1 MKTIKLL
8 LITLFALISM
18 AVNAQEP
25 QIICSPDVKNYVVDE
40 AEPSPAGS
48 YAWTLTDDAAQDL
61 SAEITN
67 ADTNSISIDWSSA
80 TLDAYPRPHTFTL
93 TVVETVDG
101 CSGEPQEIQII
112 LQSGYE
118 APTITAIANAFC
130 VGDIEFFN
138 LIGGTPNAQVT
149 YTIISD
155 NAGFTPINATV
166 VLDNNGD
173 ATIAIPGLTDANTTE
188 VFTLTLTEVDDETD
202 TDSCSALILD
212 PSDFTMSVTVNPIP
226 ITTPISID

>member
-8 LITLFALISM
+8 LIFLFALISI
-18 AVNAQEP
+18 AVNAQ
-25 QIICSPDVKNYVVDE
+25 QTICSPEVKNYTVDVND
-40 AEPSPAGS
+40 PSPAGS
-48 YAWTLTDDAAQDL
+48 YEWTLLDEATTDL
-61 SAEITN
+61 SVEITN

-138 LIGGTPNAQVT
+138 LTGGTPNAQVT
-149 YTIISD
+149 YTITSD

-166 VLDNNGD
+166 VLGNNGD

-212 PSDFTMSVTVNPIP
+212 PADSTMSVTVNPIP
-226 ITTPISID
+226 TTTEIIFD

>member
-1 MKTIKLL
+1 MKTNKLL
-8 LITLFALISM
+8 LIFLFALIGMS
-18 AVNAQEP
+18 VNAQ
-25 QIICSPDVKNYVVDE
+25 QTICSPDVKNYVVDE
-40 AEPSPAGS
+40 ADPSPAGS
-48 YAWTLTDDAAQDL
+48 YEWTLLDESGTDL
-61 SAEITN
+61 SGEITN
-67 ADTNSISIDWSSA
+67 ATTHNVSIDWSST
-80 TLDAYPRPHTFTL
+80 TLDNYPRPHTFTL

-138 LIGGTPNAQVT
+138 LTGGTPNAQVT
-149 YTIISD
+149 YTITSD
-155 NAGFTPINATV
+155 NAAFTTINTTV

-212 PSDFTMSVTVNPIP
+212 PADSTMSVTVNPIP
-226 ITTPISID
+226 TTTPISID

>member
-8 LITLFALISM
+8 LIFLFALIGM
-18 AVNAQEP
+18 AVNAQQGP
-25 QIICSPDVKNYVVDE
+25 QTICSPEVKNYVVDE

-80 TLDAYPRPHTFTL
+80 TLDAYTRPHTFTL

-101 CSGEPQEIQII
+101 CSGDPQEIEII
-112 LQSGYE
+112 LRSGYE
-118 APTITAIANAFC
+118 APAITANANEFC

-138 LIGGTPNAQVT
+138 LTGGTPNAQVT
-149 YTIISD
+149 YTITSD
-155 NAGFTPINATV
+155 NIGFTTINATV

-173 ATIAIPGLTDANTTE
+173 ASITIPGLTDANTTE

-202 TDSCSALILD
+202 TDCSALILD
-212 PSDFTMSVTVNPIP
+212 PADSTMSVTVNPIP
-226 ITTPISID
+226 TTTPIDFD